1 MREIKS
7 VLVTGGAGFFGR
19 AFARHV
25 LKNDMVERLAIFSRS
40 EHSQAEMRT
49 QIGNDPRARFFLG
62 CVRDLPRL
70 ERAMQGVDL
79 VVHAA
84 ALKRIESGRYDCQEL
99 TLTNVV
105 GTINVIEAARR
116 AGVAKIVGL
125 STDKAYMPQPGGA
138 YGQSKALMET
148 LILCTNESGGGRPPM
163 TAVCRYGN
171 IAFSTGSVIPKWIAR
186 IRAGAP
192 TVPVTS
198 LDATR
203 FWMHIDDAVQLV
215 IATAAHMRGVG
226 EIAIPELPAY
236 RVGDLVDAMGVR
248 PDVIGL
254 PSFEKLHES
263 MGPGNSSN
271 LAPRLS
277 VEFLRDAI
285 FRETGYRAS

>member
-1 MREIKS
+1 MEIRN

-19 AFARHV
+19 AFARYV
-25 LKNDMVERLAIFSRS
+25 LERDMVERIAIYSRS

-49 QIGNDPRARFFLG
+49 QLGNDPRARFFLG

-84 ALKRIESGRYDCQEL
+84 ALKRIESGRYDAPEL

-116 AGVAKIVGL
+116 AGVARIVGL

-148 LILCTNESGGGRPPM
+148 LILCANESGGGKPPI

-171 IAFSTGSVIPKWIAR
+171 IAFSTGSVIPKWLAMIK
-186 IRAGAP
+186 AGAKS
-192 TVPVTS
+192 VPVTS

-203 FWMHIDDAVQLV
+203 FWMCVDEAVQLV
-215 IATAAHMRGVG
+215 ISTAAHMRGG
-226 EIAIPELPAY
+226 ELSVPDLPAY
-236 RVGDLVDAMGVR
+236 RVGDLVDALGVR
-248 PDVIGL
+248 PEIIGM
-254 PSFEKLHES
+254 PSFEKLAES
-263 MGPGNSSN
+263 MGPGNSSDK
-271 LAPRLS
+271 APRLS
-277 VEFLRDAI
+277 VEFLREAI
-285 FRETGYRAS
+285 EEFRHAS

>member
-1 MREIKS
+1 MEIRN

-19 AFARHV
+19 AFARYV
-25 LKNDMVERLAIFSRS
+25 LERDMVERIAIYSRS
-40 EHSQAEMRT
+40 EHSQAEMRA
-49 QIGNDPRARFFLG
+49 QLGNDPRARFFLG

-116 AGVAKIVGL
+116 AGVARIVGL

-148 LILCTNESGGGRPPM
+148 LILCANESGGGKPPI

-171 IAFSTGSVIPKWIAR
+171 IAFSTGSVIPKWLAMIK
-186 IRAGAP
+186 AGAKS
-192 TVPVTS
+192 VPVTS

-203 FWMHIDDAVQLV
+203 FWMRVDEAVQLV
-215 IATAAHMRGVG
+215 ISTAAHMQGTG
-226 EIAIPELPAY
+226 QLGIPDLPAY
-236 RVGDLVDAMGVR
+236 RVGDLVDAMGVK
-248 PDVIGL
+248 PEIIGM
-254 PSFEKLHES
+254 PPWEKLAES
-263 MGPGNSSN
+263 MGPGNSSDK
-271 LAPRLS
+271 APRLS
-277 VEFLRDAI
+277 VEFLREAI
-285 FRETGYRAS
+285 EEFQHAS

>member
-1 MREIKS
+1 MDIRN

-19 AFARHV
+19 AFARFV
-25 LKNDMVERLAIFSRS
+25 LQNDMVERLAVFSRS
-40 EHSQAEMRT
+40 EHSQAEMRA
-49 QIGNDPRARFFLG
+49 QLGNDPRVRFFLG
-62 CVRDLPRL
+62 CVRDMPRL

-116 AGVAKIVGL
+116 AGVARIVGL

-148 LILCTNESGGGRPPM
+148 LILCANESGGGRPPM

-171 IAFSTGSVIPKWIAR
+171 VWNSTGSIVPKWLAMT
-186 IRAGAP
+186 RAGAKK
-192 TVPVTS
+192 VPVTS

-203 FWMHIDDAVQLV
+203 FMMRAEEAVQLV
-215 IATAAHMRGVG
+215 IGTAVHMQGTG
-226 EIAIPELPAY
+226 QIAIPDLPAY
-236 RVGDLVDAMGVR
+236 RVGDLVDAFGVE
-248 PDVIGL
+248 PEIIGM

-263 MGPGNSSN
+263 LDAGRSSDR
-271 LAPRLS
+271 APRVS
-277 VEFLRDAI
+277 VEFLREAI
-285 FRETGYRAS
+285 EEVKHAS